1 MNDPNPLAKSLQLL
15 WDGLPPAKKGPK
27 PKLTLER
34 IVGAGVELADAEGLD
49 SLSMRKLADRLD
61 VGAMSLYRY
70 VPSKTE
76 LLNLMLDAVSGPNDA
91 RKASL
96 EAGWRACL
104 EAAGWGGR
112 RLYLDHP
119 WLLQVN
125 WTRPVLGPNSLAD
138 MELLMTGLKDLPMT
152 DQEKM
157 SIITALDS
165 YAVGTV
171 RQEILW
177 QNAPA
182 ETGMTDEEFWNHQ
195 LPILE
200 EVMASGRFPSMAAL
214 SEDTFSGSWED
225 SFAFGLNLLLDGLEQ
240 KPNRRA
246 SEAG

>member
-34 IVGAGVELADAEGLD
+34 IVAAGVELADAEGLD

-91 RKASL
+91 RKASV

-240 KPNRRA
+240 KLNRRS

>member
-34 IVGAGVELADAEGLD
+34 IVAAGVELADAEGLD

-91 RKASL
+91 RKVSL

-240 KPNRRA
+240 KLNRRA